1 MDTVTVIRVIAAL
14 LAVSLLGVIA
24 MRRKKHA

>member
-14 LAVSLLGVIA
+14 MAVGLLGAIVV
-24 MRRKKHA
+24 RRKKHA